1 MVSRIIAL
9 LLTMT
14 LAMPML
20 VAQKVR
26 SDDAIYDEVRRKLA
40 ADADVRGGALDIEIK
55 SGAIVLKGFVK
66 DEKARQKA
74 AILTKKIKG
83 VMSVDNQ
90 LKLLSDK

>member
-1 MVSRIIAL
+1 
-9 LLTMT
+9 MT

-55 SGAIVLKGFVK
+55 SGVIVLKGFVK

-74 AILTKKIKG
+74 AILTKKVKG